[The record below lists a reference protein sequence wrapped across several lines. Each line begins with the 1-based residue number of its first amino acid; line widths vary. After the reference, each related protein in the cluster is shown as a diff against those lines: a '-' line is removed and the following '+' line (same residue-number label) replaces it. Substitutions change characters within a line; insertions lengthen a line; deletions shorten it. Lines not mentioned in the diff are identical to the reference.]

1 MAAGLAAAPASARA
15 KPGPATDFGG
25 EALRQAVR
33 AAEADAGGR
42 LGVAVL
48 DTASGARFA
57 WRGDERFAMC
67 STFKL
72 LMVAAVLARVEAGHE
87 RLDRRLAVTAP
98 DLTGYAPVTEK
109 HVGPEGLSVAELC
122 EAAMVWSDNGAAS
135 LLLPTIGGP
144 DGLTR
149 FARGLGDSAT
159 RLDRPEPALNDA
171 VRGDARDTTTPR
183 AMLADLDAILLG
195 AALASASRQRLT
207 GWMTDCR
214 TGVHRLR
221 AGLPPGWRIGHKTG
235 TGDHGSTNDI
245 AILWPPGRAPL
256 LVTAY
261 LTDTQAPTDRCEAA
275 LAAVARAVAAAV

>member
-48 DTASGARFA
+48 DTAGGARFA

-87 RLDRRLAVTAP
+87 RLDRRIV
-98 DLTGYAPVTEK
+98 LTRVDPTGFAPVTETR
-109 HVGPEGLSVAELC
+109 VGPPGMTIGELC
-122 EAAMVWSDNGAAS
+122 EAAIIWSDNGAANV
-135 LLLPTIGGP
+135 LFPTVGGP
-144 DGLTR
+144 PGLTR
-149 FARGLGDSAT
+149 YARALGDPAT
-159 RLDRPEPALNDA
+159 RMDRTEPTLNDA
-171 VRGDARDTTTPR
+171 VRGDPRDTTTPK
-183 AMLADLDAILLG
+183 AMLADLNRLVLG
-195 AALASASRQRLT
+195 DGLASASRQRLT